1 MNVRHFKVLAAVKF
15 TFTGAARRIGN
26 VIVTG
31 KPVGQNGAW
40 VFEGRSHLD
49 RDAIG
54 SEYGDRTLV
63 AEVERRT
70 VKAAQEAVA
79 SYVQGNGKFP
89 YTYDPEACLETEVKE
104 VA

>member
-15 TFTGAARRIGN
+15 TFTGTARHIGN

-40 VFEGRSHLD
+40 VFEGRSRLD
-49 RDAIG
+49 LPAIVA
-54 SEYGDRTLV
+54 EYGTL
-63 AEVERRT
+63 ALEVEKRT

-79 SYVQGNGKFP
+79 SYVQHNGKFP
-89 YTYDPEACLETEVKE
+89 YTYDPESCLETEVKE

>member
-1 MNVRHFKVLAAVKF
+1 MNVRHFKVFAAVKF
-15 TFTGAARRIGN
+15 TFSGSARRIGN

-31 KPVGQNGAW
+31 KPVGTNGAW
-40 VFEGRSHLD
+40 VFDGKSRLD
-49 RDAIG
+49 LPAITA
-54 SEYGDRTLV
+54 EYGGL
-63 AEVERRT
+63 ALEVERRT

-79 SYVQGNGKFP
+79 SYVQHNGKFP

>member
-1 MNVRHFKVLAAVKF
+1 MNVRHFKVTASLKF
-15 TFTGAARRIGN
+15 SFSGSNRPIGT

-31 KPVGQNGAW
+31 KAVGQNGAW

-79 SYVQGNGKFP
+79 SYVQHNGKFP
-89 YTYDPEACLETEVKE
+89 YTYDPEQCLETEVKE